1 MIKKMIPA
9 RIRGS
14 INVLLGRAKAVPKKS
29 SSSSVQAGKYICPAC
44 GTRVSSF
51 NRLPDLYQQKQD
63 EVGYIHP
70 IFQMETINRLA
81 YSCPNCKAS
90 DRERLYALYFK
101 NIYKQPH
108 AKFKL
113 LDIAPAKPL
122 QKFIKSHFPEMEYR
136 SADLMMEDVDDKVD
150 ITNMNIYDDNSF
162 DFFICSH
169 VLEHIEDDKKAM
181 KELFRILKPGGKGI
195 AMVPILLSLTEDY
208 ENPEVKTED
217 ERWKHFGQN
226 DHVRMY
232 SKPGFISKL
241 TNAGFNVTQF
251 NIDSFG
257 VEVFTECGIHPRS
270 VLYIVEK

>member
-1 MIKKMIPA
+1 MPIRIKA
-9 RIRGS
+9 S
-14 INVLLGRAKAVPKKS
+14 INVLLGRAKAVPIKS
-29 SSSSVQAGKYICPAC
+29 KPSTVKEGKYLCPVC
-44 GTRVSSF
+44 NTKVHSF
-51 NRLPDLYQQKQD
+51 NRLPDLYHQKQD

-81 YSCPNCKAS
+81 YSCPNCSAS

-101 NIYKQPH
+101 NMYKRP
-108 AKFKL
+108 KGTFKL

-122 QKFIKSHFPEMEYR
+122 QKFIKNYFEYIEYR
-136 SADLMMEDVDDKVD
+136 SADLMMDDVDDKVD
-150 ITNMNIYDDNSF
+150 ITKMDIYSDNSF

-169 VLEHIEDDKKAM
+169 VLEHVEQDRKAIA
-181 KELFRILKPGGKGI
+181 ELFRVIKPGGMGI
-195 AMVPILLSLTEDY
+195 AMAPILLTLKEDY

-232 SKPGFISKL
+232 SKPGFVKKL
-241 TNAGFNVTQF
+241 TETGFNVKQF
-251 NIDSFG
+251 NVDSF
-257 VEVFTECGIHPRS
+257 EADTFTECGIHPRS